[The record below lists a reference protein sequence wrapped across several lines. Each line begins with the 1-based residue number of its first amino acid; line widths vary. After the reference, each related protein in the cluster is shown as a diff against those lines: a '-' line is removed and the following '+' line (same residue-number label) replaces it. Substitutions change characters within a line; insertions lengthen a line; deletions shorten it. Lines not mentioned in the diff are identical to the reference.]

1 MKLRM
6 LKTRKGAEDGIHVK
20 EYREGEVYTFSP
32 GQLAEAWVKQG
43 IAEPVAPAPD
53 KEQVIAPTEKK
64 IVAPKKRKT
73 RRKAK

>member
-1 MKLRM
+1 M

-43 IAEPVAPAPD
+43 IAEPVAPEPEE
-53 KEQVIAPTEKK
+53 EQVIAPTEKK

-73 RRKAK
+73 RRKTK